1 MLWNYIWVRR
11 EKNISSEQI
20 ASFDGHICCHS
31 CNQQPTHAE
40 LCSNAHKP
48 FNMLRKHCCSLMH
61 SLYESSDWRA
71 EPKGRE
77 LTMQLA
83 VFRMK
88 FPNYQQLLCSSRKI
102 DHCHFNAEEQT
113 FSDFFFPSKNYSE
126 HQERSLF
133 SKYKPGHFI
142 TIPHNLKFE
151 TIDNLSVKL
160 NDY

>member
-1 MLWNYIWVRR
+1 
-11 EKNISSEQI
+11 
-20 ASFDGHICCHS
+20 
-31 CNQQPTHAE
+31 
-40 LCSNAHKP
+40 
-48 FNMLRKHCCSLMH
+48 
-61 SLYESSDWRA
+61 
-71 EPKGRE
+71 
-77 LTMQLA
+77 
-83 VFRMK
+83 MK

-113 FSDFFFPSKNYSE
+113 FSDFFFFSPSKNYSE